1 MELVTIA
8 IFPGSFDPFTNGHLD
23 LVRRASQTFNRVIVA
38 VLNNPDKQPLFT
50 VSERMELISA
60 AVEPLHGVEVDS
72 FMGLLV
78 DYVKLKQ
85 ATVIVRGI
93 RNGSDLDAEL
103 PMAQM
108 NEHMHPEAVTLFL
121 GTRPEF
127 AHFSSSLVKQVAKN
141 GGPVTGMVPSVIEVA
156 LHRKMNKSD

>member
-1 MELVTIA
+1 MTTA

-23 LVRRASQTFNRVIVA
+23 LVRRARQTFDRVIVA
-38 VLNNPDKQPLFT
+38 VLNNPEKHPLFT
-50 VSERMELISA
+50 VEERMKLITA
-60 AVEPLHGVEVDS
+60 AVEPLSAVEVDS

-93 RNGSDLDAEL
+93 RNGSDLDAEV

-108 NEHMHPEAVTLFL
+108 NEHMYPEAVTLFL
-121 GTRPEF
+121 AARPEF
-127 AHFSSSLVKQVAKN
+127 SHFSSSLVKQVAKN
-141 GGPVTGMVPSVIEVA
+141 GGDVTGMVPDVIEAA
-156 LHRKMNKSD
+156 LNQKMNKSD